1 MFRRNFKKILP
12 AIIFEAGF
20 QLVTL
25 SSQKYHVAAIRINS
39 YLGDFLPLEP
49 GLLSQNIGFENPF
62 VIDYE
67 KFPKGL
73 KRG

>member
-1 MFRRNFKKILP
+1 MFGGNFKKILP
-12 AIIFEAGF
+12 AVIRETGF
-20 QLVTL
+20 QLFARG
-25 SSQKYHVAAIRINS
+25 SQKYHVVSIRINS
-39 YLGDFLPLEP
+39 YLGDFLPFEA